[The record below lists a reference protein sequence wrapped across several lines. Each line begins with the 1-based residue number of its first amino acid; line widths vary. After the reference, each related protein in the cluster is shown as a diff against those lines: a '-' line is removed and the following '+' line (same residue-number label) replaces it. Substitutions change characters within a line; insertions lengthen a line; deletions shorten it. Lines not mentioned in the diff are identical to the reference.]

1 MSTQEEPLEII
12 IDYYKFKNFCLDGNS
27 VIFNVECTYK
37 DADDSNRAEI
47 ELMMKDMGKWD
58 CLVYSGDFLLSN
70 LKNIQSIPKNA
81 LEKYHTKFGADLYKP
96 AVVTIVEKGKTTDKS
111 LLKVKIELTDGEYQK
126 REGVRIA
133 RPVLRVDEIMKQVEN
148 IPKWIVF
155 QKTLSNIREV
165 TP

>member
-1 MSTQEEPLEII
+1 
-12 IDYYKFKNFCLDGNS
+12 
-27 VIFNVECTYK
+27 
-37 DADDSNRAEI
+37 
-47 ELMMKDMGKWD
+47 
-58 CLVYSGDFLLSN
+58 
-70 LKNIQSIPKNA
+70 
-81 LEKYHTKFGADLYKP
+81 
-96 AVVTIVEKGKTTDKS
+96 
-111 LLKVKIELTDGEYQK
+111 LTDGEYQK